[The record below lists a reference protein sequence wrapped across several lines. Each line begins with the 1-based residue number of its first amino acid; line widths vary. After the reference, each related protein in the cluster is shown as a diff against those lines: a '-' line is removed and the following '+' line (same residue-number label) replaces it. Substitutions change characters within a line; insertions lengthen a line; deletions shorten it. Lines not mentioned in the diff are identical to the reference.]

1 MDKIFS
7 PKDIIKL
14 FRIYSGTSG
23 IQRYIDLCRQNDL
36 DPRSILNTLSTDNW
50 EMFFRLVPFTTE
62 LLQELYTEGAL
73 SESEFKHAID
83 SVSKFIEPVKVPE
96 PLKTAH
102 VPKLQKALKETPKTD
117 LTAGERYLKAL
128 KEEEDRL
135 QAIKEQLIRRPIS
148 IEEEPEKDTKLGL
161 SEIKK
166 PALPGTPI
174 QKDTDIVPKK
184 TTISDEQ
191 AQKKDL
197 QLPTPVSTPPIEIS
211 EQAVKPPAVTQPAIS
226 QGQIVSIPKALTPI
240 KTPSPGVT
248 PIPLQASPKGV
259 TKAEQSVP
267 TTPMPTAKLPT
278 GIKAGLPVPKAPT
291 PKGPALKPG
300 PTPTPTPA
308 TPSKPKILLGNLQR
322 AVRRPIDIA
331 TGRDTRTLLRFK
343 RQNRYKEIAAESLT
357 RTSELVEEF
366 TQNPIGFSL
375 KAPLRLV
382 KSILPN
388 KTKRKLTEV
397 SDFINGKQLQRKL
410 FPYLESGLYSNT
422 ALLQSLSQLTGWV
435 DIESNGKL
443 TLGPV
448 KWMNQGWRGM
458 LSNFAASDKGSKWL
472 NFDKEFIKSTTLS
485 RGISIDKAQGL
496 LTGNFRNNSKARTRR
511 ATKKYINGEIG
522 LLGFFFAATIG
533 NLITTATTWA
543 LEKIGVM
550 QYVREATE
558 LFRRVNDAWKYG
570 GGISSEAYWKRA
582 DLEVLRGNTVRGRAM
597 QLFAR
602 TGRYVIKPFRTV
614 FEGGKIIVGNAMK
627 GIGIYAV
634 SSILVGMNPVAAG
647 ALAGGYFAYKTV
659 DNVLKN
665 TFLNAKYL
673 GGVKGYRSFFLGAQA
688 TPSGNM
694 WARVANRLASE
705 GFNVGKYNRGWAR
718 FLRAYNEPVLNYGK
732 LQFSN
737 RLKTG
742 AFILRNLPIDGSLI
756 SLWLV
761 QLGVPLPLALLPIGI
776 DLASKAYV
784 GIVLGLGGAESAIGR
799 LLMRPLA
806 PFSLVIDS
814 LIGAFTLEQ
823 VGGIKAFLSNFFP
836 SGGFTLSNIFKSL
849 GILSPGIGGA
859 SLAALLVGGPTSW
872 VAAGII
878 VAAGV
883 VTETIII
890 GLDMFFRA
898 QGSSLWLE
906 VWPKIENLLKK
917 LGGNVGEGFAGLASA
932 AAGIIG
938 LLQSLMRRDP
948 MGIAISIAFLIIG
961 GNLIISNNV
970 VSNFQQAYFTPT
982 GGAATNAFITNASK
996 SFDEDAFSNNT
1007 DKNEIKYS
1015 YSFKLIDF
1023 NNVTLDDED
1032 IKISS
1037 IEITEK
1043 DEFKLSGSGEILSNM
1058 SLSNS
1063 SVALSESG
1071 NYILTFQGKSSEG
1084 HYSSGQTVNRNFT
1097 ISLLKPLNE
1106 LLSDD
1111 SKLCNTLTIQ
1121 VSKVLDEN
1129 NQEISHN
1136 EPTITV
1142 GPYCINNQGETTGGE
1157 LTHIPISSGQITIP
1171 GQCFDTDRAWTEN
1184 GITVIHGHRG
1194 LDLVPK
1200 PIGTEVYA
1208 IASGDGIVTG
1218 IQKGCKP
1225 GDEQIN
1231 SSCKGWGNF
1240 VILDHGDNYKTIYA
1254 HLGNV
1259 YVNKNQSVSGGDRLA
1274 VVGTTGNSTGVHLH
1288 FGIVDGDLDT
1298 TNANNYLNPCCAP
1311 LNLCTKVTNSG
1322 GCSDQDGSNC
1332 RITH

>member
-1 MDKIFS
+1 MDKKFS
-7 PKDIIKL
+7 PQDIIKL

-23 IQRYIDLCRQNDL
+23 IQRYINHCRQKNL
-36 DPRSILNTLSTDNW
+36 DPQPILNTLSTDNW
-50 EMFFRLVPFTTE
+50 EMFFRLVPYTIE
-62 LLQELYTEGAL
+62 LVQELHTEGAL
-73 SESEFKHAID
+73 SEGEFEHSINKLGR
-83 SVSKFIEPVKVPE
+83 FIEPVKVPQ

-102 VPKLQKALKETPKTD
+102 VPKPQKALEETSIPEPS
-117 LTAGERYLKAL
+117 AGERYLKAL
-128 KEEEDRL
+128 NDEEDRL
-135 QAIKEQLIRRPIS
+135 QAMKEQPIRKPIRDKD
-148 IEEEPEKDTKLGL
+148 EPEKDSKSRLP
-161 SEIKK
+161 EIKK

-174 QKDTDIVPKK
+174 RKDLVPKK
-184 TTISDEQ
+184 ATIPEDQ
-191 AQKKDL
+191 AQKQDSRL
-197 QLPTPVSTPPIEIS
+197 TTTTPTQVVEIPKQTVKSLEAIQPVTSP
-211 EQAVKPPAVTQPAIS
+211 
-226 QGQIVSIPKALTPI
+226 GQIVPTPKTQKPIITPLPRAIPLPPKALA
-240 KTPSPGVT
+240 KGVVKAGK
-248 PIPLQASPKGV
+248 PVPASP
-259 TKAEQSVP
+259 
-267 TTPMPTAKLPT
+267 TPKPILPA
-278 GIKAGLPVPKAPT
+278 GRKAGVPVPKAPT

-308 TPSKPKILLGNLQR
+308 TPSKPKILLGKLKR
-322 AVRRPIDIA
+322 AVVKPIEIAAGKDI
-331 TGRDTRTLLRFK
+331 RTRIRFQ
-343 RQNRYKEIAAESLT
+343 RQNRINEIAEESVV
-357 RTSELVEEF
+357 RTSELVEEL
-366 TQNPIGFSL
+366 TQNPVGFGI
-375 KAPLRLV
+375 KAPFRLL
-382 KSILPN
+382 KSLLPN

-410 FPYLESGLYSNT
+410 FPYLESGLYANT

-435 DIESNGKL
+435 DVEPNGKL

-458 LSNFAASDKGSKWL
+458 LSNFAATDKGNKWL
-472 NFDKEFIKSTTLS
+472 NFDREFIKSTTLS

-496 LTGNFRNNSKARTRR
+496 LTGNFKNNAKARTRR

-533 NLITTATTWA
+533 NLITTVTTWA

-550 QYVREATE
+550 QYIREATE

-582 DLEVLRGNTVRGRAM
+582 DLEVLRGNTARGRAM

-688 TPSGNM
+688 TSSGNT

-705 GFNVGKYNRGWAR
+705 GFKVGEYHRGWAR
-718 FLRAYNEPVLNYGK
+718 FLRAYNEPVLRYGN

-776 DLASKAYV
+776 DLVSKAYT

-883 VTETIII
+883 VTEAIII

-906 VWPKIENLLKK
+906 VWPKIENLLKR
-917 LGGNVGEGFAGLASA
+917 LGGNVGEGFAGLASV

-938 LLQSLMRRDP
+938 LLQALMRRDP
-948 MGIAISIAFLIIG
+948 MGIAVSIAFLIIG
-961 GNLIISNNV
+961 GNLIINNNV

-1007 DKNEIKYS
+1007 DKNELEYS

-1023 NNVTLDDED
+1023 NSVTLDNED
-1032 IKISS
+1032 RKISS
-1037 IEITEK
+1037 IEIIEK

-1084 HYSSGQTVNRNFT
+1084 HYSSEQTVNRNFT
-1097 ISLLKPLNE
+1097 ISLSNPLNE
-1106 LLSDD
+1106 LLTDN

-1129 NQEISHN
+1129 NQEIGHN

-1157 LTHIPISSGQITIP
+1157 LTHIPISSGQITMP
-1171 GQCFDTDRAWTEN
+1171 GQCFDADRAWTEDGN
-1184 GITVIHGHRG
+1184 TVIHGHRG
-1194 LDLVPK
+1194 LDFVPE
-1200 PIGTEVYA
+1200 PQGTEVYA
-1208 IASGDGIVTG
+1208 IAAGDGVVTG

-1225 GDEQIN
+1225 GDEKIN

-1240 VILDHGDNYKTIYA
+1240 VVLDHGDNYKTIYA

-1259 YVNKNQSVSGGDRLA
+1259 YVNKNQSVSGGNRLA
-1274 VVGTTGNSTGVHLH
+1274 VVGTTGNSTGIHLH

-1298 TNANNYLNPCCAP
+1298 INPNNYLNPCCAP
-1311 LNLCTKVTNSG
+1311 LNLCSKVTNNG
-1322 GCSDQDGSNC
+1322 GCSDQDGNNC